1 MTCSPLQK
9 QLKNRI
15 KSAII
20 KTNFLGIEVRP
31 SEKKRMCEP
40 VCLPV
45 FQCGSLCVLFAGME
59 AKSIMHVYD
68 LKPASASLISPELSR
83 STQTSAE
90 ELTGLRQVSVRL
102 EADQR
107 LRHRSGVE
115 IVVLIMLAVLL
126 ANTVFYKA
134 KKRLLTRND
143 ADGRRF
149 IICYIHHQD
158 GQKH

>member
-1 MTCSPLQK
+1 MK
-9 QLKNRI
+9 KNECANR
-15 KSAII
+15 
-20 KTNFLGIEVRP
+20 L
-31 SEKKRMCEP
+31 
-40 VCLPV
+40 VCLFFSV
-45 FQCGSLCVLFAGME
+45 AVAVLCVLFAGME

-83 STQTSAE
+83 STRTSAE

-107 LRHRSGVE
+107 LRQKGMTGTELV
-115 IVVLIMLAVLL
+115 IIMLAVLL

>member
-1 MTCSPLQK
+1 MKKTECV
-9 QLKNRI
+9 NR
-15 KSAII
+15 
-20 KTNFLGIEVRP
+20 F
-31 SEKKRMCEP
+31 
-40 VCLPV
+40 VCLFFSV
-45 FQCGSLCVLFAGME
+45 AVAVLCVFFAGME
-59 AKSIMHVYD
+59 AKDMMHVYD
-68 LKPASASLISPELSR
+68 LKPVSASLISPELSR
-83 STQTSAE
+83 SARTSAE

-107 LRHRSGVE
+107 LRCRSGVE
-115 IVVLIMLAVLL
+115 ILVLIMLAVLL

-143 ADGRRF
+143 TDGRRF